1 MNWRRVERGAW
12 TLALGGFLAVLLGGL
27 LAPNPNGVVPYAV
40 ASLVVAL
47 PVVYWTLGYSWGGE
61 ETRPGQPTLFF
72 AVVLLV
78 GTAAFRAADLLVPA
92 DGTLGVIARAVAFGL
107 AYLVAR
113 RVAYHGGYERLR
125 DALG

>member
-12 TLALGGFLAVLLGGL
+12 TLLLGGFLAVLLGGL

-47 PVVYWTLGYSWGGE
+47 PVVYWTLGYSWDSE
-61 ETRPGQPTLFF
+61 TTRPGQPTLFF
-72 AVVLLV
+72 VAVTVV
-78 GTAAFRAADLLVPA
+78 GTVAFQAADLLIPA
-92 DGTLGVIARAVAFGL
+92 DGTLGALARAVAFGL

-113 RVAYHGGYERLR
+113 QVAYHGGYERLR
-125 DALG
+125 DALN